1 MCKRRKKN
9 INNYYMLNIHD
20 LIIIGIYIFFIYSVF
35 STNIIIIRAS
45 IYLGIFMLLKWIFNY
60 RKCTFGYLECKI
72 RKVEREKGFINNF
85 CKYYGDL
92 IYTEYKYYL
101 FVILIIIYL
110 INLIKL
116 ILYFRKSYMY
126 I

>member
-1 MCKRRKKN
+1 MLLY
-9 INNYYMLNIHD
+9 INCV
-20 LIIIGIYIFFIYSVF
+20 IIICIYIFLIYSVF
-35 STNIIIIRAS
+35 TDDLFIVRVAL
-45 IYLGIFMLLKWIFNY
+45 YLSVFMLLKWIFNY